1 MTIKLLAFDIDNT
14 LAQINEPILD
24 ETVQAL
30 RDFENQGLTI
40 AFVSGKPAIYIA
52 GLVRQVGLKNPVII
66 GENGLSTYYG
76 CGVPP
81 KKIIE
86 NDTVTERDRE
96 LLFDVRK
103 TLTDEYGERIWFQP
117 NEVSVT
123 IFPKDI
129 GEIGT
134 MKQTVEEIFRSEA
147 VRDALV
153 FYTHADSIDI
163 APKLVNKGAAVK
175 ALLQEEG
182 WTAEEMI
189 AVGDGEN
196 DVPTFSLAGH
206 SVGVDFKGDFKVD
219 KNARDIH
226 EAIAHVRSI
235 VT

>member
-14 LAQINEPILD
+14 LAKINEPILD

-30 RDFENQGLTI
+30 RDFEKQGLTI

-52 GLVRQVGLKNPVII
+52 GLVRQVGLDNPVII

-81 KKIIE
+81 KKILE

-96 LLFDVRK
+96 LLLDVRK
-103 TLTDEYGERIWFQP
+103 KLTDEYGERIWFQP

-123 IFPKDI
+123 IFPKDM
-129 GEIGT
+129 GEIGM
-134 MKQTVEEIFRSEA
+134 MKETVEALFRSQA
-147 VRDALV
+147 VSDALV

-163 APKLVNKGAAVK
+163 APKLVNKGEAVK
-175 ALLQEEG
+175 ALLKEEG
-182 WTAEEMI
+182 WTADEMI

-196 DVPTFSLAGH
+196 DIPTFELAGT
-206 SVGVDFKGDFKVD
+206 SVGVDFKGDFEVD
-219 KNARDIH
+219 RNAGDIH
-226 EAIAHVRSI
+226 EALDYVRD
-235 VT
+235 VVK

>member
-14 LAQINEPILD
+14 LAQINQPILD

-30 RDFENQGLTI
+30 RNFEKQGLTI

-52 GLVRQVGLKNPVII
+52 GLVRQVGLQNPVII

-86 NDTVTERDRE
+86 HDTVSEQDRD
-96 LLFDVRK
+96 LLIDMKRR
-103 TLTDEYGERIWFQP
+103 LIDDYAERIWFQP

-123 IFPKDI
+123 VFPKDLADF
-129 GEIGT
+129 GEV
-134 MKQTVEEIFRSEA
+134 KKTVEGLFRSDVVNES
-147 VRDALV
+147 LV

-163 APKLVNKGAAVK
+163 APKLVNKGEAVK
-175 ALLQEEG
+175 ALLNEEQ
-182 WTAEEMI
+182 WTSREMI

-196 DVPTFSLAGH
+196 DVPTFEVAGL
-206 SVGVDFKGDFKVD
+206 SVGVDFKGDFNVD
-219 KNARDIH
+219 KNTKDIH
-226 EAIAHVRSI
+226 EAIAYVREI
-235 VT
+235 LK